1 MLESGRTDYVLVH
14 RVIFKETGF
23 GLLVL
28 AWGALL
34 VDRPMS
40 ADLVGT
46 AIMKLC
52 EAEGAELVVVK

>member
-1 MLESGRTDYVLVH
+1 MLESGRTDYVVVH
-14 RVIFKETGF
+14 RVVSKETGF

-46 AIMKLC
+46 AIMKL
-52 EAEGAELVVVK
+52 VKLRALSW

>member
-1 MLESGRTDYVLVH
+1 MLESGRTDYVVVH
-14 RVIFKETGF
+14 RVVSKETGF

-52 EAEGAELVVVK
+52 EAEGTELVVVK